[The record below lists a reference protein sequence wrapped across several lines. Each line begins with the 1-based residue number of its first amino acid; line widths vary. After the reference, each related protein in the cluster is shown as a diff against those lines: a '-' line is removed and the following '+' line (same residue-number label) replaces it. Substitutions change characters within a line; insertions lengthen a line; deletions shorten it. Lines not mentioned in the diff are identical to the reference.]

1 LKEPCPECGKLL
13 IEAGAKAVRCTN
25 CKYRGKKAE

>member
-1 LKEPCPECGKLL
+1 MKEPCPQCGKLL
-13 IEAGAKAVRCTN
+13 IEAGPQAVRCTS